1 MKKKKFGKK
10 KIVII
15 VVAVIVVILIAGKIL
30 NGGRTATAYQEE
42 VAQTRDITNY
52 LEFSGN
58 IEAVDVSNVFA
69 KTTAQVLEVLVE
81 EGDEVKVGEPI
92 ILLDSGDIE
101 YNIELQE
108 KALELNKLQDTY
120 NIKDSRTSLDNLNTQ
135 IESGLN
141 QTLNQAQ
148 KTLLSTQEQYQK
160 AVDSYNEAKA
170 DYENDN
176 TDAIV
181 NAKRNLEAAQ
191 KSYSA
196 QQYSITH
203 MSDGTQ
209 IENLSDEYISN
220 QLSSLSNQISQYQS
234 ALDDARTQA
243 KEQVEDYY
251 TAVEEAQT
259 ALDDAEKDYETTLL
273 SVSQNVE
280 SSKAALEKVQALSNK
295 ETSEMELE
303 HLRESLEDYTIYAP
317 IDGFVT
323 VMNAN
328 AGEYIATTV
337 AAAEITNLDKM
348 QVSVSIDEYDIAQV
362 EVGENVEIY
371 INALDTYYEGKIAR
385 IAKKATV
392 KNDVSYLEAV
402 VEFEAD
408 DKISSGLSAEV
419 KLIKAE
425 EKDTVALPISAI
437 QYDTDNSAYVLLK
450 GTDGKEVKTAVTL
463 GISDGSYVQI
473 TEGVKAGDVVL
484 RTPSMNDYYQMMM
497 QGPTV
502 TTNAK

>member
-15 VVAVIVVILIAGKIL
+15 VAVVVVVVLIAGNIL
-30 NGGRTATAYQEE
+30 NGGKTATIYQEE

-58 IEAVDVSNVFA
+58 IEAVDVSNVFS

-81 EGDEVKVGEPI
+81 EGDEVKAGEPI
-92 ILLDSGDIE
+92 ILLDSGDVE

-120 NIKDSRTSLDNLNTQ
+120 NIKDSKTSLDNLNTQ

-160 AVDSYNEAKA
+160 AVDTYNEAKA

-176 TDAIV
+176 TDTIV
-181 NAKRNLEAAQ
+181 SAKRNLESAQ
-191 KSYSA
+191 RSYSA
-196 QQYSITH
+196 QQYNITH
-203 MSDGTQ
+203 MSDGTA

-220 QLSSLSNQISQYQS
+220 QLSSAASQISQYQS

-251 TAVEEAQT
+251 TALQEAQT

-273 SVSQNVE
+273 SVNQNVE
-280 SSKAALEKVQALSNK
+280 SSKAALEKVQALANK

-323 VMNAN
+323 AMNAN
-328 AGEYIATTV
+328 EGEYIATTIS
-337 AAAEITNLDKM
+337 AAEITNLDKM

-362 EVGENVEIY
+362 SVGESVEIY

-419 KLIKAE
+419 KLVKAD
-425 EKDTVALPISAI
+425 EKDAVALPISAI

-450 GTDGKEVKTAVTL
+450 GADGKEVKTSVTL
-463 GISDGSYVQI
+463 GISDGNYVQI
-473 TEGVKAGDVVL
+473 TEGIKSGDVVF

-502 TTNAK
+502 TTNIE